1 MKKVFCSILIFLI
14 IGFAISIMLPQG
26 IYAAGESND
35 EIFDKLDQSVDEQL
49 GMLDLSGLDK
59 ILEELGLEDG
69 GLFENKTFAEK
80 VQSILDGEFAEDTQG
95 FLQAFLKL
103 IFDGIIKLLPVLSGI
118 AVVAI
123 LCGIITN
130 MKSGFISQAT
140 GEIVFFACFA
150 LVIVLTLSCA
160 AGLIESAE
168 NAVRLLKK
176 QMNIAFPILLT
187 LMAGV
192 GGVVSAK
199 AYQPAVALL
208 SGGVAEIVA
217 NVILPLFVFTLVFSV
232 VGNLSKSVK
241 LSKLTDF
248 FKSTSVTILAIT
260 FTVFTAFMSV
270 QGLTAGAFDSVSIR
284 AAKFAT
290 KSYIPI
296 LGGYLADGFDLILA
310 GGLLV
315 KNSVGVA
322 GLLLL
327 VSTILSPIIQIL
339 AVTFGLKLVAAI
351 VEPATDERITSFLT
365 SVSKNLNM
373 LIVAILAVAFMYFI
387 SIMLL
392 IFTSNAFF

>member
-59 ILEELGLEDG
+59 ILEELGLEEG
-69 GLFENKTFAEK
+69 GLFENKTFTEK
-80 VQSILDGEFAEDTQG
+80 VQSILDGEFAEETQG
-95 FLQAFLKL
+95 FLQAFIKL

-176 QMNIAFPILLT
+176 QMNLAFPILLT

-327 VSTILSPIIQIL
+327 VSTILSPIIQIF